1 MDGVYA
7 TLARGADL
15 TGEIEVRR
23 SRFRAV
29 VRRVGDEAAAR
40 ALVEEQRRAYR
51 DARHHCSAFVL
62 GPPPSTERSNDDGEP
77 SGTAGAPMLEVLRG
91 HGLSDVCA
99 VVVRWFGGTLLGTGG
114 LARAYAEAVETT
126 LAHAPTV
133 RRVRR
138 ELVTLTLP
146 HADAGRVESE
156 LRARDVQVR
165 DTTYGADGVRLLL
178 APADVAALTEQ
189 VAALTA
195 GAVAPE
201 PAGATWLDLP
211 PGQGV

>member
-1 MDGVYA
+1 M
-7 TLARGADL
+7 
-15 TGEIEVRR
+15 
-23 SRFRAV
+23 
-29 VRRVGDEAAAR
+29 
-40 ALVEEQRRAYR
+40 
-51 DARHHCSAFVL
+51 
-62 GPPPSTERSNDDGEP
+62 
-77 SGTAGAPMLEVLRG
+77 
-91 HGLSDVCA
+91 
-99 VVVRWFGGTLLGTGG
+99 
-114 LARAYAEAVETT
+114 
-126 LAHAPTV
+126 